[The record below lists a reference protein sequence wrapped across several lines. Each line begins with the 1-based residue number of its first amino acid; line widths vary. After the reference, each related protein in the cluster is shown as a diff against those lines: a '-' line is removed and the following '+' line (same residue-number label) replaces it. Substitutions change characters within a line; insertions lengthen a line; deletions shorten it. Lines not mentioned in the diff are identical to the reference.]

1 MKKRFISFL
10 LIIVFV
16 INISSPVYASKY
28 ENGVKIETLY
38 NLVPIKNNKNIKV
51 KSEEVTYNLA
61 TKYPGENGT
70 VKTLVEMENIS
81 NKEEDIDLSLM
92 IIASMRQFNE
102 LLVDENS
109 KFKLNGEN
117 IDFKVRLGRLTNR
130 EYSSINPD
138 IEIEDVY
145 DFDEER
151 KYIVDSDYK
160 PSNFDLNERVY
171 FYKLNSKEDKKDET
185 YGNNDIEIKADGDN
199 ENFYI
204 HNYLNFNREENSMDF
219 TGSGEK
225 YIVSYKKPLNNIRV
239 KDTKLVEGNNTVIS
253 KNGNKINLNFSSV
266 EISMK
271 NVLELINKENLSIEI
286 FENLLDEQLKLN
298 KKVISIYDL
307 SSNMERIIYLDYK
320 VKLQPKEVARTLVMT
335 PIDKSREHTG
345 NKDIYFNYISNPSDK
360 LNDIENFNFTLI
372 LGNEYNKL
380 KKSNVK
386 FKQIDNNTYE
396 FKTDKL
402 EDEKIIVNYG
412 NKKLINRST
421 KISLIIIVFI
431 ILAVILLSS
440 VILLIYL
447 IAKHSKKSN

>member
-109 KFKLNGEN
+109 RFKLNGEN

-239 KDTKLVEGNNTVIS
+239 KDTKLVDGNNTVIN

-372 LGNEYNKL
+372 LGNEYNKF

>member
-10 LIIVFV
+10 LIIVFI

-81 NKEEDIDLSLM
+81 NKEKDIDLSLM

-239 KDTKLVEGNNTVIS
+239 KDIKLVEGNNTVIS

-372 LGNEYNKL
+372 LGNEYNKF

>member
-10 LIIVFV
+10 LIIVFL

-28 ENGVKIETLY
+28 EKGVKIETLY

-51 KSEEVTYNLA
+51 KSEEVIYNLA

-151 KYIVDSDYK
+151 KYIVDSDYN
-160 PSNFDLNERVY
+160 PTNFDLNEKVY
-171 FYKLNSKEDKKDET
+171 LYKLNSKEDKKDET
-185 YGNNDIEIKADGDN
+185 YGNNDIEIKADGNN

-204 HNYLNFNREENSMDF
+204 HNYLNFNREEDSMDF

-225 YIVSYKKPLNNIRV
+225 YIVSYKNPLNNIRV
-239 KDTKLVEGNNTVIS
+239 KETKLVEGNNTIIS

-271 NVLELINKENLSIEI
+271 NVLELINKENISIEI

-320 VKLQPKEVARTLVMT
+320 VKLQPKEIARTLVMT

-345 NKDIYFNYISNPSDK
+345 NKDMYFNYISNPSDK

-372 LGNEYNKL
+372 LGNEYNKF
-380 KKSNVK
+380 KKSNVQ
-386 FKQIDNNTYE
+386 FKQIDNNIYQ

-412 NKKLINRST
+412 NKKLINKST
-421 KISLIIIVFI
+421 KTSLIIIAFI

>member
-61 TKYPGENGT
+61 TKYPGENGK

-109 KFKLNGEN
+109 RFKLNGEN

-239 KDTKLVEGNNTVIS
+239 KDTKLVDGNNTVIN

-372 LGNEYNKL
+372 LGNEYSKF

-447 IAKHSKKSN
+447 IAKHSKKNN

>member
-10 LIIVFV
+10 LIIVFL

-28 ENGVKIETLY
+28 EKGVKIETLY

-51 KSEEVTYNLA
+51 KSEEVIYNLA

-151 KYIVDSDYK
+151 KYIVDSDYN
-160 PSNFDLNERVY
+160 PTNFDLNEKVY
-171 FYKLNSKEDKKDET
+171 LYKLNSKEDKKDET
-185 YGNNDIEIKADGDN
+185 YGNNDIEIKADGNN

-204 HNYLNFNREENSMDF
+204 HNYLNFNREEDSMDF

-225 YIVSYKKPLNNIRV
+225 YIVSYKNPLNNIRV
-239 KDTKLVEGNNTVIS
+239 KETKLVEGNNTIIS

-271 NVLELINKENLSIEI
+271 NVLELINKENISIEI

-320 VKLQPKEVARTLVMT
+320 VKLQPKEIARTLVMT
-335 PIDKSREHTG
+335 PIDKSREHTR
-345 NKDIYFNYISNPSDK
+345 NKDKYFNYISNPSDK

-372 LGNEYNKL
+372 LGNEYNKF
-380 KKSNVK
+380 KKSNVQ
-386 FKQIDNNTYE
+386 FKQIDNNIYQ

-412 NKKLINRST
+412 NKKLINKST
-421 KISLIIIVFI
+421 KTSLIIIAFI